1 MAVAVKATRDPER
14 LRNVRV
20 RRATGGQAQTE
31 KRRQRAESEDDSDLL
46 AGGGRVRAQA
56 VEQALALTSKGGC
69 LFVRVFERKRQA
81 ANWLGNSSFSDR
93 ERLEG
98 V

>member
-1 MAVAVKATRDPER
+1 VKATRDPER

-20 RRATGGQAQTE
+20 RRATGGQAQAQR
-31 KRRQRAESEDDSDLL
+31 RRQRAESEDDSDLL
-46 AGGGRVRAQA
+46 AGGGRDQAQA
-56 VEQALALTSKGGC
+56 VEQALALASESGC
-69 LFVRVFERKRQA
+69 LFVRVFERKRKA